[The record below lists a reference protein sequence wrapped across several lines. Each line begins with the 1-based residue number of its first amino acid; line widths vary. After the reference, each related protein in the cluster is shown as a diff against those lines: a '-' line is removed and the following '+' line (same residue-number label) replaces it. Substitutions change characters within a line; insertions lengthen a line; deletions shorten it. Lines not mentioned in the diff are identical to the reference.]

1 MKKMLQLRTT
11 YQATRVI
18 SVLIV
23 MALFAGALPQPAYAA
38 SPAAAT
44 ATCAQNY
51 TVVAGDTL
59 SKIADAYKLTV
70 AELAAANNLTSPY
83 TLYVGQVLCIPGS
96 STSGSSGTTTTSTKP
111 TIKLEV
117 GATRITVSVT
127 NFTAKRMFYVRIG
140 PDRPNPND
148 WYSIGRMKVGK
159 TGTATKSFRIPKNL
173 IPSKFLVVCL
183 KNNVNDAVFCTKILN
198 PNWR

>member
-1 MKKMLQLRTT
+1 MKEMLQFRPSYLV
-11 YQATRVI
+11 TRVI

-23 MALFAGALPQPAYAA
+23 LALFAGALPQPAYAA
-38 SPAAAT
+38 TPAAAT

-59 SKIADAYKLTV
+59 SKVADTYNTTV
-70 AELAAANNLTSPY
+70 AALAAANNLTSPY

-96 STSGSSGTTTTSTKP
+96 STSGSSGSTTTSTKP

-117 GATRITVSVT
+117 GATRITVTVT
-127 NFTAKRMFYVRIG
+127 NFTTKRMYYVKIA

-148 WYSIGRMKVGK
+148 WNSIGRMKVGK

-173 IPSKFLVVCL
+173 IPSKYLIVCL
-183 KNNVNDAVFCTKILN
+183 KNNVNDAVFCSRISN
-198 PNWR
+198 PNRR

>member
-1 MKKMLQLRTT
+1 MEKMLQLRPT
-11 YQATRVI
+11 YLATRVI

-23 MALFAGALPQPAYAA
+23 MALFAGALPQPVYAA
-38 SPAAAT
+38 SPLAAT

-59 SKIADAYKLTV
+59 SKVADTYNTTV
-70 AELAAANNLTSPY
+70 AALAAANNLTSPY

-96 STSGSSGTTTTSTKP
+96 STSGSSGSTTKSTKP

-117 GATRITVSVT
+117 GATRITVTVA

-140 PDRPNPND
+140 PDRPRPND
-148 WYSIGRMKVGK
+148 WYSIGRMKVSKAGS
-159 TGTATKSFRIPKNL
+159 ATKSFRIPKNL
-173 IPSKFLVVCL
+173 IPSKYLMVCL

-198 PNWR
+198 PNRR

>member
-1 MKKMLQLRTT
+1 MKNMLQIRPT
-11 YQATRVI
+11 YLVTRVI

-23 MALFAGALPQPAYAA
+23 LALFAGALPRPVYAA

-117 GATRITVSVT
+117 GTTRITVSVT
-127 NFTAKRMFYVRIG
+127 NFATKRMFYVKIG
-140 PDRPNPND
+140 PDRPSPND

-159 TGTATKSFRIPKNL
+159 NGSATKSFRIPKNL
-173 IPSKFLVVCL
+173 IPSNVLTVCL
-183 KNNVNDAVFCTKILN
+183 KNNVNDAVFCTEIKN
-198 PNWR
+198 PNRR